1 MDMCYVYCYNIL
13 LPYQIRL
20 SDVQGTGKDGRVL
33 KEDMLR
39 YIESRQKPTRG
50 PEPVTFQKEPTTQT
64 ATQPDAKTSPVQ
76 ATQTKFPQPKPYPPA
91 PVGVDKTE
99 AIKGFKKA
107 MVKSMNAALVMI
119 YFYLFNKL
127 F

>member
-1 MDMCYVYCYNIL
+1 L

-39 YIESRQKPTRG
+39 YIESRQKAKRG

-64 ATQPDAKTSPVQ
+64 ATQPEAKTSPVQ
-76 ATQTKFPQPKPYPPA
+76 ATPPKFPQPKPYPPA

-99 AIKGFKKA
+99 PIKGFKKA
-107 MVKSMNAALVMI
+107 MVKSMNAALVFI
-119 YFYLFNKL
+119 YVNLFCKQLFNGII
-127 F
+127 FYF